1 MSKKHSS
8 TNISNR
14 KLNSNRNGF
23 SQPRTANSLERQ
35 TGHRQPRRH
44 ILIVCEG
51 EKTEPYYFN
60 WIKNKLRL
68 SAIEIKRD
76 IQDPLRI
83 VEEAHKLNSKKRN
96 SDEPRDYDETWC
108 VFDVENPSNNPNLGQ
123 AIALADENNI
133 NLAVSNPSFEYW
145 YILHFSY
152 TDREFADGSEA
163 KEYLRQFIPNYSS
176 GNSDFLEELYTHTDE
191 AITNS
196 KNIFESHAKWS
207 SGRTIRFP
215 NPSTYVYKLVEELL
229 KISRES

>member
-1 MSKKHSS
+1 MNNKHSN

-14 KLNSNRNGF
+14 KLNPNRNEI
-23 SQPRTANSLERQ
+23 SQPRTSSSLGRQ
-35 TGHRQPRRH
+35 AGNRQPRRH
-44 ILIVCEG
+44 VLIVCEG
-51 EKTEPYYFN
+51 EKTEPNYFKL
-60 WIKNKLRL
+60 IKNKLRL
-68 SAIEIKRD
+68 STIEIK
-76 IQDPLRI
+76 QNFQGPVKI
-83 VEEAHKLNSKKRN
+83 VEEARKLNSKKRN
-96 SDEPRDYDETWC
+96 CDEPRDYDETWC

-176 GNSDFLEELYTHTDE
+176 GNSDFLEELYTHTYE

-207 SGRTIRFP
+207 SGRIIRFP